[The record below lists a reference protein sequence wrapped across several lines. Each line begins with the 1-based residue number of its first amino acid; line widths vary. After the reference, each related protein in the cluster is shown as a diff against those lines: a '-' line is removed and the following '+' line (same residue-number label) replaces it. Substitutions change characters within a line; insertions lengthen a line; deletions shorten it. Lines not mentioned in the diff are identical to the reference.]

1 MSSVWGGD
9 ERREHPRFTVAASIA
24 GTAERSWEIPV
35 LNVSLS
41 GALLEV
47 SAGQPSKRRYLV
59 RLPLS
64 GGEDLELEGE
74 VVRSYVHGFDKDANG
89 RPAVKYRVAIRFT
102 RLGAAEKERLEEF
115 LGQRDSL
122 DPLNRR

>member
-1 MSSVWGGD
+1 MSSVWSGD
-9 ERREHPRFTVAASIA
+9 ERRDHPRFTVKASLA

-47 SAGQPSKRRYLV
+47 SSSQPSKRRYLV
-59 RLPLS
+59 RLPLE
-64 GGEDLELEGE
+64 GANALELEGE

-89 RPAVKYRVAIRFT
+89 RPSVKYRVAIRFT
-102 RLGAAEKERLEEF
+102 GLGATETKTLEEF
-115 LGQRDSL
+115 LGKSGTL
-122 DPLNRR
+122 GILNPS

>member
-1 MSSVWGGD
+1 MSSVWNGD
-9 ERREHPRFTVAASIA
+9 ERREHPRFTVKASLA

-47 SAGQPSKRRYLV
+47 SSSQPSKRRYVV
-59 RLPLS
+59 RLPVEAS
-64 GGEDLELEGE
+64 DALELEGE

-89 RPAVKYRVAIRFT
+89 RPSVKYRVAIRFT
-102 RLGAAEKERLEEF
+102 GLDDTEKKRLEDF
-115 LGQRDSL
+115 LRQSGTHGL
-122 DPLNRR
+122 LNLG